1 MTSINAWAALEEFG
15 AIAAIACMLS
25 VAFIVGSR
33 TLLVRY
39 AMARPNARSSH
50 SSPTPQGGGIGV
62 IGATIV
68 AVGCVYLLVPEAMGD
83 PGRVVSLFA
92 SIIALAALGL
102 TDDIRPLNAMPRK
115 SSCKLLPPRS

>member
-1 MTSINAWAALEEFG
+1 MITINAWAALKEFG

-50 SSPTPQGGGIGV
+50 SKPTPQGGGIGV

-68 AVGCVYLLVPEAMGD
+68 AVGCVNLLDPEAVGD
-83 PGRVVSLFA
+83 PRQVVSLFA
-92 SIIALAALGL
+92 AVIALAALGF
-102 TDDIRPLNAMPRK
+102 TDDIRPLNA
-115 SSCKLLPPRS
+115 